1 MPNRL
6 LNLDELAGY
15 TQANPYAVPFGET
28 GELSAAALSDLVARL
43 TPEQQAALMQA
54 ATTDYTSR
62 TVPLGLADVTDRQ
75 QTMDP
80 VYTPPTYRERAE
92 DLGLSVFGSDS
103 RGRRRTQTMIDALD
117 VIDPGFMTLS
127 DAKAAF
133 GRGDA
138 ISGTVDTVLGMA
150 GVIPG
155 AEAVTPIVRKG
166 IKNIR
171 EASGVGR
178 AKKELAVPGNMLEPR
193 LE

>member
-15 TQANPYAVPFGET
+15 TQANPYAVPFGGT

-54 ATTDYTSR
+54 ATRDYTSR

-117 VIDPGFMTLS
+117 VIDPGLMTLS

-150 GVIPG
+150 
-155 AEAVTPIVRKG
+155 
-166 IKNIR
+166 
-171 EASGVGR
+171 
-178 AKKELAVPGNMLEPR
+178 
-193 LE
+193 